1 LHKFFLPTVK
11 RSILRRTPT
20 LNPSPQGGGGLVHA
34 NLSTLQKP
42 PLQSL
47 QLENRNPTIDWQLA
61 ITRNRE
67 ALLTIIVALMKSIGL
82 VDGGQLTTLPRY
94 LYRNALLILRQA
106 ESAVR
111 RLIVIA
117 AHEIALRGFK
127 LRKPRATT
135 TNFLLLPER
144 SEHKAPVF
152 NLIEPLKDFSSK
164 TADFDIFGVP
174 TKPNYASTDRTP
186 SPAAHLGQRLLA
198 LKNAL
203 DSIPQQAKRLA
214 RWYVARDLA
223 LKQSQ
228 PHRLSPMRP
237 GTPPASRRA
246 KRSEM
251 DKVLLECHLLAIY
264 VRDRRDSP

>member
-1 LHKFFLPTVK
+1 M
-11 RSILRRTPT
+11 
-20 LNPSPQGGGGLVHA
+20 
-34 NLSTLQKP
+34 
-42 PLQSL
+42 
-47 QLENRNPTIDWQLA
+47 DWHLA

-67 ALLTIIVALMKSIGL
+67 ALLTIILALMKSIGL
-82 VDGGQLTTLPRY
+82 VDGGQLTTLPKY
-94 LYRNALLILRQA
+94 LYRAALFTLRQA

-135 TNFLLLPER
+135 TNFSLLPAR
-144 SEHKAPVF
+144 SDRKAPVF
-152 NLIEPLKDFSSK
+152 NLIDPLKDFSSE
-164 TADFDIFGVP
+164 TPDFDIFGVP
-174 TKPNYASTDRTP
+174 TEPNFAAPDRTP
-186 SPAAHLGQRLLA
+186 IPAAHLGQRLLA
-198 LKNAL
+198 VKNAL

-214 RWYVARDLA
+214 RWYAQRDLA

-237 GTPPASRRA
+237 GAPPASRIR

-251 DKVLLECHLLAIY
+251 DQLLLECHLLAKY
-264 VRDRRDSP
+264 ALERQDSS